1 MGMGMAS
8 AKKKGKKSNSSKGMG
23 GSKPKAKRKESFDV
37 AKAMI
42 KAEKQYDRIMQES
55 IKAMNSEE
63 WDESEIT
70 TEYIIAAR
78 AKPGAVLPK
87 ALCDWV
93 PVAQIVLTRPVLY
106 NEDAEISKHY
116 LQSAVSFYC
125 RELNYSAT
133 LSAPAFKSIPR
144 NLVEYSAE
152 PMHSF
157 VDNVYDTVVEGKA
170 SESFSEGEV
179 KVDMTKSKAR
189 EILGLESDCTDL
201 SVIKKSY
208 KRKSMELH
216 PDRFV
221 SSDRTQEEIDASS
234 NKFALVKM
242 AYEALQ
248 SGVRGSQSWYESLGG
263 KARTEFMQIELISR
277 DKASELCNNAFKAAV
292 AGVDP
297 DLTMSFVTRNQA
309 AAC

>member
-1 MGMGMAS
+1 MN
-8 AKKKGKKSNSSKGMG
+8 AK
-23 GSKPKAKRKESFDV
+23 SFDV

-42 KAEKQYDRIMQES
+42 KTEKRYDQLMQES
-55 IKAMNSEE
+55 IKAMNSED
-63 WDESEIT
+63 WDESQIT

-78 AKPGAVLPK
+78 AKPGTVLPK

-93 PVAQIVLTRPVLY
+93 PIAQIVLTRPVLY
-106 NEDAEISKHY
+106 NEDADISKHY
-116 LQSAVSFYC
+116 MQSAVSFYC

-144 NLVEYSAE
+144 NLVQYSAE

-208 KRKSMELH
+208 KMKSMELH

-234 NKFALVKM
+234 NEFALVKM

-248 SGVRGSQSWYESLGG
+248 SGVRSSDSWYESLGG
-263 KARTEFMQIELISR
+263 KARTEFIGPIELISV
-277 DKASELCNNAFKAAV
+277 DKASELCNKVFKAAV

-309 AAC
+309 AIC

>member
-1 MGMGMAS
+1 MGMAS
-8 AKKKGKKSNSSKGMG
+8 ASSKKRKGKKSSTSKGMG
-23 GSKPKAKRKESFDV
+23 GSKKKESFDV

-42 KAEKQYDRIMQES
+42 KTEKQYDQLMQAS
-55 IKAMNSEE
+55 LKNLNSDD

-78 AKPGAVLPK
+78 AKPGTVLPK

-106 NEDAEISKHY
+106 NEDAEISRHY

-170 SESFSEGEV
+170 SESFSEGDV

-201 SVIKKSY
+201 SAIKKSY

-221 SSDRTQEEIDASS
+221 GSDRTQEEIDAST
-234 NKFALVKM
+234 KDFALVKM

-248 SGVRGSQSWYESLGG
+248 SGVRSSQSWYESLGG
-263 KARTEFMQIELISR
+263 KARTEFIGPIELISR
-277 DKASELCNNAFKAAV
+277 DKASELCNNVFKAAV